1 MNFAPLLY
9 ASCYFFHKYRMMIL
23 FFSMYVNRN
32 IIVNSSVIIAAG
44 IFQPSYSLPLLISS
58 IQPIEMITSQFN
70 AKTRTLF
77 YLEQGLIHLLW
88 YLETNNLYLIYLTP
102 VCHYLHYKMT
112 NYEIFALLIL
122 TDAFFECNQF
132 IKN

>member
-9 ASCYFFHKYRMMIL
+9 ASCYFFYKYRMMIL
-23 FFSMYVNRN
+23 YFSMHLNRN

-44 IFQPSYSLPLLISS
+44 FFQPSYSLPLLISS
-58 IQPIEMITSQFN
+58 IHPIEMITTQFN
-70 AKTRTLF
+70 AKSRKLF

-102 VCHYLHYKMT
+102 ICHYLRDKMA
-112 NYEIFALLIL
+112 NHEIFTLLML
-122 TDAFFECNQF
+122 TSAFFEYTH
-132 IKN
+132 

>member
-44 IFQPSYSLPLLISS
+44 FFQPSYSLPLLISC
-58 IQPIEMITSQFN
+58 IRPIEMITTQFN
-70 AKTRTLF
+70 AKSRKLF
-77 YLEQGLIHLLW
+77 YLEQVLIHLLW
-88 YLETNNLYLIYLTP
+88 YLETNNLYLIFLTP
-102 VCHYLHYKMT
+102 MCHYLHYKMT

-122 TDAFFECNQF
+122 TDAFFEYAH
-132 IKN
+132 